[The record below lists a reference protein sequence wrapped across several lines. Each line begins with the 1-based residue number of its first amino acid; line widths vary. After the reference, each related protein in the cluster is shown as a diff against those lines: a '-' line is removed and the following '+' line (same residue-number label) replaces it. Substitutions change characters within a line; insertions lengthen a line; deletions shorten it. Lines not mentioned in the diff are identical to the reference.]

1 VSDAHGAHDS
11 HSAAGAHDAHGGH
24 DAHGHGSRFI
34 QHHYDDAQHQFDS
47 GKFGIWLFLAQEV
60 LFFSAL
66 FVAYVLY
73 RVHHPEIYSYAHKY
87 LDVKYGAINT
97 AVLIFS
103 SLTAAWAV
111 RAAQLNQ
118 RKLLIACLGT
128 TILCACTFL
137 GIKYIEYSHK
147 WHEQILFGRYFDPCV
162 SPGGEELLTKK
173 NKCAGTMSTVA
184 YDQAADKPTAGCFEI
199 SKIDLDPNRVGI
211 QADCDVT
218 EVKITKGADG
228 KEVEGASTAITD
240 RCRDELVEM
249 LERTEAG
256 KHLGNVPTRD
266 TQGAVLGEEQKHG
279 QKFPCWRPAYQ
290 PAVCQDLTNVDQ
302 RAHGQGSK
310 PTAGILV
317 EYDDKVERNGEVKIK
332 ATCKAP
338 AAVTPPLDPLA
349 DKINLPAEGAKAVE
363 PVHELTTHEEHE
375 LESLGPPPEH
385 TNMFFT
391 IYFAMTGLHGIHV
404 FVGILV
410 FVWLFFRAIR
420 GDFTPDYFG
429 PIDFSALYWHI
440 VDLIWI
446 FLFPLLYL
454 IH

>member
-1 VSDAHGAHDS
+1 MSAAHDD
-11 HSAAGAHDAHGGH
+11 HGDGHAHQ
-24 DAHGHGSRFI
+24 SRFI

-73 RVHHPEIYSYAHKY
+73 RVHHPEIYSYAHKW
-87 LDVKYGAINT
+87 LDVKFGAINT

-118 RKLLIACLGT
+118 RKLLIGCLAT
-128 TILCACTFL
+128 TIVCAFTFL

-173 NKCAGTMSTVA
+173 NKCAGSKDSVV
-184 YDQAADKPTAGCFEI
+184 YDAAAEKATAGCFEV
-199 SKIDLDPNRVGI
+199 SKIDLDPQTPGI
-211 QADCDVT
+211 QADCQVD
-218 EVKITKGADG
+218 EVKISEQGG
-228 KEVEGASTAITD
+228 KEVDGAKRPITE
-240 RCRDELVEM
+240 RCDDELVDLLQKTRGGEHADVA
-249 LERTEAG
+249 EGEAT
-256 KHLGNVPTRD
+256 KKDV
-266 TQGAVLGEEQKHG
+266 QKY
-279 QKFPCWRPAYQ
+279 PCWRPAYQ
-290 PAVCQDLTNVDQ
+290 PDVCADLTTVDQ
-302 RAHGQGSK
+302 RVNRSIGARPQ
-310 PTAGILV
+310 AGILV
-317 EYDDKVERNGEVKIK
+317 EYGDHEEREDVKIV

-338 AAVTPPLDPLA
+338 APVAKPADALA
-349 DKINLPAEGAKAVE
+349 DTTNVPVEGQKAIQ

-385 TNMFFT
+385 TSMFFT

-410 FVWLFFRAIR
+410 FIWLLFRAIR

-429 PIDFSALYWHI
+429 PVDFSALYWHI